1 MLRNE
6 VVVVKTISEMHN
18 ILNDPFCSL
27 EGQVCHNMKAYY
39 VLGAIYQDSGVGCW
53 GMYKLEEE
61 HSAF

>member
-6 VVVVKTISEMHN
+6 VVKTISEMHN